1 MSEQFAHEGAP
12 NGESTES
19 DVVDPAVE
27 TDDLS
32 ASDVDVSFE
41 APDRDSCDEHVAEV
55 LGLIAG

>member
-27 TDDLS
+27 TD
-32 ASDVDVSFE
+32 E
-41 APDRDSCDEHVAEV
+41 PH
-55 LGLIAG
+55 GLRRRVGC

>member
-32 ASDVDVSFE
+32 ASDVESDAGDTDSDVS
-41 APDRDSCDEHVAEV
+41 
-55 LGLIAG
+55 

>member
-27 TDDLS
+27 SDDLLV
-32 ASDVDVSFE
+32 SDVESGAGDTDSDVRTKRDMRGLSF
-41 APDRDSCDEHVAEV
+41 
-55 LGLIAG
+55 G